1 MNTNLDEFEKK
12 INYIFIDRSLLKQA
26 LTHRSCGAIN
36 NERLEFLGDSVLNLV
51 ITIYLYNKKKYLNEG
66 DLHRLRAK
74 LVCEENLFQIALNI
88 SLDKYVNI
96 GPGEKKIGG
105 NKRKSTLAD
114 ALEAVLG
121 AVYIDSGLRKTN
133 DVIDLIFEQALKKID
148 LDSPGKDPKSELQ
161 EILQMKGMDVPKYE
175 ITSKSG
181 ADHNQTFEVRC
192 LITDLNI
199 STFGFGNSR
208 KAAEVAAA
216 LKIVDI
222 VKRKLK

>member
-133 DVIDLIFEQALKKID
+133 DVIDLIF
-148 LDSPGKDPKSELQ
+148 
-161 EILQMKGMDVPKYE
+161 
-175 ITSKSG
+175 
-181 ADHNQTFEVRC
+181 QTV
-192 LITDLNI
+192 
-199 STFGFGNSR
+199 
-208 KAAEVAAA
+208 
-216 LKIVDI
+216 
-222 VKRKLK
+222 